1 MKILIVDDSILF
13 REGLVSL
20 LKDQKDVDCVEE
32 AGTVREAV
40 EKAEALQPDIILT
53 DYHLPDGTGVE
64 ATRAIL
70 ARQPKAKV
78 IFLTVSEDD
87 AHIAEA
93 LRSGAKGYLL
103 KNIRASSLLDALRSL
118 NRGEVAMS
126 RATMAR
132 VLEIFARS
140 AAQPDLPLSL
150 PNLTAREVEILHLL
164 VRGFSNQKIASQ
176 LVISENTVK
185 NHVHNI
191 LEKLQMKNRQD
202 LIAYARR
209 LGMVK

>member
-1 MKILIVDDSILF
+1 MKILIVDNSILF

-20 LKDQKDVDCVEE
+20 LKDQKDVDCIEE

-164 VRGFSNQKIASQ
+164 VRGFSNQRIASQ

>member
-20 LKDQKDVDCVEE
+20 LKDQKDVQLVAE
-32 AGTVREAV
+32 AGTVREAI
-40 EKAEALQPDIILT
+40 EKAEALHPDIVLT
-53 DYHLPDGTGVE
+53 DCHLPDGTGVE
-64 ATRAIL
+64 VTRAIL
-70 ARQPKAKV
+70 ARQPAAKV

-87 AHIAEA
+87 AIIAEA
-93 LRSGAKGYLL
+93 LRSGAKGFLL
-103 KNIRASSLLDALRSL
+103 KNIRVSSLLDALRSL

-132 VLEIFARS
+132 VLEIFART
-140 AAQPDLPLSL
+140 APQPAMPLTL
-150 PNLTAREVEILHLL
+150 PNLTAREVEILHLV
-164 VRGFSNQKIASQ
+164 VRGASNQMIASQ

-202 LIAYARR
+202 LITYARR